1 MLGPPRSPVS
11 ALVSSSGAQLE
22 CITLHP
28 GRGPLPKH
36 ASAALLLLKGTDAEV
51 GFPPRVLLLGL
62 GDFKNQQSI
71 LLSGSSLCV
80 IQLLSG

>member
-11 ALVSSSGAQLE
+11 ALVSCSGAQLE

-62 GDFKNQQSI
+62 GYFKNQQSI